1 MVARFATVWEKNMK
15 KHFVSNAL
23 KSFILILILAGC
35 ASSPKEDSIFE
46 LIMQGR
52 YEEAKDRFKTKEDI
66 NAVDENGNTALHLAA
81 QVNEAD
87 LVSFL
92 IIKGADTEIRNNAGD
107 MPLHTAIKNE
117 SIDAAKVLAIVHGDI
132 FEEDANSN
140 MAIDLALAKGD
151 AWYDAMITK
160 QTGEVRDRNG
170 QSIVHHFVKTRDEKA
185 IDMCVKKELP
195 LSVKDSKGRTPLYLA
210 FESAENSAAIRIAAK
225 LILANSELVRG
236 EFAYFED
243 AVKTHNMILR
253 FNDGQTP
260 LHLAT
265 IDGHTGIVDYILNEK
280 TSLRLSDILGAQ
292 DISGATP
299 LHEAVR
305 YGRTDIAE
313 LLLKAGA
320 KVDALDSIGKTP
332 LLLIM
337 PIESQFKSYSTLLSH
352 GANINQKDMYGDTVL
367 HVATMADAP
376 VNVLELL
383 VKKGAMV
390 NERNKQGVTPI
401 EIAIEQ
407 EHSEQVDFF
416 ANSGADI
423 FAEDMEGNSP
433 LSKALD
439 RPTPDM
445 LKMLVGKE
453 NISAKDSSG
462 NTALHIAIQKD
473 APAEYIK
480 YLIDAGSDV
489 NARNKNGDSVLFIAA
504 QKNRRDAGDMLLE
517 KNADIFATN
526 VQNDSPLRIAL
537 TNGGEVQ
544 DWLITSKTLN
554 TTDGS
559 GNTPLHYAAEWQLNS
574 AIISLIQKGAKV
586 TAENANGE
594 TALFSAVKSDNP
606 ETIQIL
612 VDNGAIVDSKDNH
625 ARDNLGN
632 TPLHSAV
639 KWNALNAAKT
649 LISLGVDVNA
659 QNLSGKTA
667 LNEACRSA
675 KREMA
680 VLLIQSGADVN
691 AADAAGRTV
700 LMDAISSRNEQM
712 VSLLIGYG
720 ANVQIQE
727 LYGRNAYHAAA
738 LTGNIPII
746 NMVRNAGGNPL
757 SRDAGGDSPFSLVL
771 KADISIIQAVLGNN
785 TTIVDSD
792 GNTPTHIAVE
802 RGASKNL
809 LTQLLNMGYPVSQ
822 RNGKGMTALNMAVEK
837 NNENLALVLLEY
849 GADPYLSTPTGENA
863 LTSVF
868 KTKNFTIL
876 DAIVKYNSAKTD
888 RQGDTILHYAAR
900 TADKETASH
909 LVAMNLDR
917 TAKNITGETPAQMA
931 ERWDRP
937 EIAEILRE
945 TVKTN

>member
-1 MVARFATVWEKNMK
+1 MK

-81 QVNEAD
+81 EVNEAD
-87 LVSFL
+87 LASFL
-92 IIKGADTEIRNNAGD
+92 VIKGTDTEKRNNSGD
-107 MPLHTAIKNE
+107 IPLHTAIKNS
-117 SIDAAKVLAIVHGDI
+117 SIDAAKVLALVNSDI
-132 FEEDANSN
+132 FEEDANGN
-140 MAIDLALAKGD
+140 LAIDLALENGD
-151 AWYDAMITK
+151 EWYDAMINR
-160 QTGEVRDRNG
+160 QTGEIRDQDG

-185 IDMCVKKELP
+185 IDVCIKKGIP
-195 LSVKDSKGRTPLYLA
+195 LSVKDAHGKTPLHLA
-210 FESAENSAAIRIAAK
+210 FENAENAGSVRIAAK
-225 LILANSELVRG
+225 LILADAELVRG
-236 EFAYFED
+236 DFAYFED

-260 LHLAT
+260 LHIAT
-265 IDGHTGIVDYILNEK
+265 IDGHTGVVQYILNEK
-280 TSLRLSDILGAQ
+280 TSIRLSDILGAQ

-320 KVDALDSIGKTP
+320 KVDALDSIGKSP

-337 PIESQFKSYSTLLSH
+337 PVQSQYKAYSSLLSH

-367 HVATMADAP
+367 HVATMANAP
-376 VNVLELL
+376 ANVLDLL
-383 VKKGAMV
+383 VKAGANV

-407 EHSEQVDFF
+407 EHAEQVDFF
-416 ANSGADI
+416 AKNGADI
-423 FAEDMEGNSP
+423 FAEDMDGNSP

-439 RPTPDM
+439 RLTPDM
-445 LKMLVGKE
+445 LKMLVNKE
-453 NISAKDSSG
+453 NVNAKDSSG

-473 APAEYIK
+473 APIDYIK

-504 QKNRRDAGDMLLE
+504 GKNRRDAGDLLIE
-517 KNADIFATN
+517 KDADIFATN
-526 VQNDSPLRIAL
+526 VQNNSPLRIAL
-537 TNGGEVQ
+537 TRGGEIQ
-544 DWLITSKTLN
+544 DWMITSKTLN

-559 GNTPLHYAAEWQLNS
+559 GNTPLHYAAEWQLNN
-574 AIISLIQKGAKV
+574 AIINLIQKGAKV

-594 TALFSAVKSDNP
+594 SALFSAVKGDNP

-612 VDNGAIVDSKDNH
+612 VDNGAVVDSKDNH

-632 TPLHSAV
+632 TPLHAAV
-639 KWNALNAAKT
+639 KWNALKAART

-667 LNEACRSA
+667 LDEACRSA

-680 VLLIQSGADVN
+680 ILLIQNGADVN
-691 AADAAGRTV
+691 ASDAAGRTV
-700 LMDAISSRNEQM
+700 LMDAIASRNDQM

-720 ANVQIQE
+720 ANVNLQE
-727 LYGRNAYHAAA
+727 IYGRNAYHAAA

-746 NMVRNAGGNPL
+746 NIVRNAGGNPM
-757 SRDAGGDSPFSLVL
+757 SRDSGGESPFSLVL
-771 KADISIIQAVLGNN
+771 KANIDVIQAVLGNN
-785 TTIVDSD
+785 TTITDSD
-792 GNTPTHIAVE
+792 GNTPVHIAVE
-802 RGASKNL
+802 KGVSKTL

-837 NNENLALVLLEY
+837 NKQSLALVLLEY

-876 DAIVKYNSAKTD
+876 DAIVKYNSAKAD

-900 TADKETASH
+900 TADKETVSH
-909 LVAMNLDR
+909 LVSLNLDR
-917 TAKNITGETPAQMA
+917 TAKNITGETPSQMA
-931 ERWDRP
+931 ERWNRP
-937 EIAEILRE
+937 EISELLKE
-945 TVKTN
+945 TVKAN